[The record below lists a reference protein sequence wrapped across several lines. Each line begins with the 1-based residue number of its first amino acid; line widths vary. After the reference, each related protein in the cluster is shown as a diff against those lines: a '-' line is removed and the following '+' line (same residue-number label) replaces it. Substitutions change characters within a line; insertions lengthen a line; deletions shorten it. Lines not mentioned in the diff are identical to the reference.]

1 MIKFFRKIR
10 QKTLTDP
17 PERPSRQNDLSG
29 WFRGRAGNKFSK
41 YLLYAIGEIVL
52 VIIGILI
59 ALGINENVKDR
70 NNLELRDLY
79 IIQLSD
85 EVSSNIIQL
94 NDIKNSTIESIKEVD
109 TLIQLLRNKDYDNP
123 KISSK
128 SLALIRANSFYP
140 VVITYENLKFS
151 GDLKLF
157 DDLNLRNAI
166 SEPYETF
173 NEIKTVES
181 LDKKGVQSYYE
192 NFLIPNVSFWDIRT
206 NTNSKSYAKETY
218 FQNMAL
224 ARRITLRQ
232 NRDAYEKSIESLTKL
247 KITFSKLLNDN

>member
-1 MIKFFRKIR
+1 M
-10 QKTLTDP
+10 LT
-17 PERPSRQNDLSG
+17 E
-29 WFRGRAGNKFSK
+29 NKFSK

-79 IIQLSD
+79 IIQLND
-85 EVSSNIIQL
+85 EANRNLKQL
-94 NDIKNSTIESIKEVD
+94 NDFKNSTLERMKEMD
-109 TLIQLLRNKDYDNP
+109 TLIQLLVNKDYDNP
-123 KISSK
+123 KLSSK
-128 SLALIRANSFYP
+128 SLILIGSDEFYP
-140 VVITYENLKFS
+140 IMITYENLKSS

-157 DDLNLRNAI
+157 DDLNLRNSI

-173 NEIKTVES
+173 NEIRTAES
-181 LDKKGVQSYYE
+181 LDKIGVQSYYE
-192 NFLIPNVSFWDIRT
+192 NFLIPNVSFWDMT
-206 NTNSKSYAKETY
+206 TNSKSYAKETY
-218 FQNMAL
+218 FQNMVL

-247 KITFSKLLNDN
+247 KITFSELLNDN

>member
-1 MIKFFRKIR
+1 M
-10 QKTLTDP
+10 LT
-17 PERPSRQNDLSG
+17 E
-29 WFRGRAGNKFSK
+29 NKFSK
-41 YLLYAIGEIVL
+41 YLIYAIGEIIL

-79 IIQLSD
+79 IIQLND
-85 EVSSNIIQL
+85 EANRNLKQL
-94 NDIKNSTIESIKEVD
+94 NDFKNSTLERTKEID
-109 TLIQLLRNKDYDNP
+109 TLIQLLVNKDYDNP
-123 KISSK
+123 KLSSK
-128 SLALIRANSFYP
+128 SLILIGTEEFYP
-140 VVITYENLKFS
+140 IMITYENLKFS

-157 DDLNLRNAI
+157 DDLNLRNSI
-166 SEPYETF
+166 SELYETF

-181 LDKKGVQSYYE
+181 IDKKGVQSYYE
-192 NFLIPNVSFWDIRT
+192 NFLIPNVSFWDM

-224 ARRITLRQ
+224 ARRVTLLQ

-247 KITFSKLLNDN
+247 KITFSELLNDN

>member
-10 QKTLTDP
+10 QKMLT
-17 PERPSRQNDLSG
+17 E
-29 WFRGRAGNKFSK
+29 NKFSK
-41 YLLYAIGEIVL
+41 YLIYAIGEIIL

-79 IIQLSD
+79 IIQLND
-85 EVSSNIIQL
+85 EANRNLKQL
-94 NDIKNSTIESIKEVD
+94 NDFKNSTLERTKEID
-109 TLIQLLRNKDYDNP
+109 TLIQLLVNKDYDNP
-123 KISSK
+123 KLSSK
-128 SLALIRANSFYP
+128 SLILIGTEEFYP
-140 VVITYENLKFS
+140 IMITYENLKFS

-157 DDLNLRNAI
+157 DDLNLRNSI
-166 SEPYETF
+166 SELYETF

-181 LDKKGVQSYYE
+181 IDKKGVQSYYE
-192 NFLIPNVSFWDIRT
+192 NFLIPNVSFWDM

-224 ARRITLRQ
+224 ARRVTLLQ

-247 KITFSKLLNDN
+247 KITFSELLNDN

>member
-1 MIKFFRKIR
+1 M
-10 QKTLTDP
+10 LT
-17 PERPSRQNDLSG
+17 E
-29 WFRGRAGNKFSK
+29 NKFSK
-41 YLLYAIGEIVL
+41 YLIYAIGEIVL

-79 IIQLSD
+79 IIQLND
-85 EVSSNIIQL
+85 EANRNLKQL
-94 NDIKNSTIESIKEVD
+94 NDFKNSTLERIKEVD
-109 TLIQLLRNKDYDNP
+109 TLIQLLVKKDYDNP
-123 KISSK
+123 KLSSK
-128 SLALIRANSFYP
+128 SLILIGSDEFYP
-140 VVITYENLKFS
+140 IMITYENLKSS

-157 DDLNLRNAI
+157 DDLNLRNSI

-181 LDKKGVQSYYE
+181 LDIKGVQSYYE
-192 NFLIPNVSFWDIRT
+192 NFLIPNVSFWDM

-218 FQNMAL
+218 FQNMVL
-224 ARRITLRQ
+224 ARRVTLRQ

-247 KITFSKLLNDN
+247 KITFSELLNDN